1 MTINQSLKI
10 LKKRI
15 DRLPIVQIMDQDE
28 RNALTEKRRI
38 SEFTVLKRVINTSVE
53 EILNETHDNNET
65 IIDVMRGFQQDLHQF
80 ITIEAGSLCN
90 LKSDELSS
98 PRVDINDKVA
108 ILDTRYK
115 EILETLRGIY
125 IYIYIY
131 MYFYM
136 YGYVFIFIYSYVF
149 ICIYVYVCL

>member
-28 RNALTEKRRI
+28 RNALAEKRRI

-65 IIDVMRGFQQDLHQF
+65 IIDVMRGFKQDLHQF
-80 ITIEAGSLCN
+80 ITIEAGSLLN

-98 PRVDINDKVA
+98 SRVDINDKVA
-108 ILDTRYK
+108 ILIQDTK
-115 EILETLRGIY
+115 KD
-125 IYIYIY
+125 
-131 MYFYM
+131 
-136 YGYVFIFIYSYVF
+136 
-149 ICIYVYVCL
+149 